1 MAKEKLLLIDGSS
14 VAFRAFYAL
23 YNQLDRFT
31 NSEGL
36 HTNAVF
42 AFNNM
47 LDNIVSKV
55 KPDRILVAFDK
66 SGGTFRTK
74 MFDDYKGNRDKA
86 PSELL
91 EQLPLIHKMI
101 EDHGMA
107 HYALQDYEADDI
119 IGTLAKQ
126 AEEAG
131 MTTVIV
137 TGDRDLTQLATAA
150 VTVQVTKKGVA
161 ELEAYTPA
169 YMQEKLGITP
179 RQLIDLKGLM
189 GDTSDNYPGVTKV
202 GEKTAL
208 KLLDQFGSI
217 ENLYAN
223 LDELKPSKMKENLI
237 NDRDNAFLSK
247 RLATIL
253 QDAPIA
259 IGLDDIRYTGPDI
272 EALRGLFT
280 RLDMR
285 QALAKLP
292 APAGEADPAAAAPD
306 YVVLTDANLDVLPTT
321 EGPVAFELEM
331 LTENYHVADPIGFV
345 IAAEDRIWVSSD
357 ATLLTTPALCDWL
370 GRHALTVFDA
380 KRNLVAA
387 ARLGVTLGPIDFDAL
402 LASYLL
408 NPDQNSNDFG
418 QIAQDH
424 DYQLPFDAD
433 VYGTGAKRAVP
444 EEAVLFGHL
453 AQKAKALLAL
463 RPHLSQDL
471 ADQDETALFTDL
483 ELPLAKVLARMEI
496 AGIHLDQPVL
506 RKMGDEWT
514 TSMHVLEEKIYGE
527 AGLTFNLNSPKQLG
541 EVLFEKLKLPVI
553 KKTKTGYS
561 TSVEV
566 LKQLQDASPIV
577 QDILDYR
584 TVAKLQSTYVAGLI
598 KAVLPDGKIHTRY
611 LQTLTQTGRLS
622 SVDPNMQNIP
632 ARGMGKQ
639 VRQAFVP
646 SHPGWEIFSSDY
658 SQIELR
664 VLAHISGDAN
674 MQEAFKE
681 DRDIHANTAM
691 KIFGLTSP
699 DQVTPDMRRQAK
711 ATNFGI
717 VYGISDF
724 GLAKNIGI
732 TRKQAKA
739 FIDGYFEQYPQVHDY
754 MARMVA
760 VAREQGYVETLFH
773 RRRYLAQIH
782 SKNFNLRQFA
792 ERTAMNTPIQGSAAD
807 IIKVAM
813 IRMQKML
820 DENHLQS
827 RMLLQVHDELIF
839 EGPAEEMPR
848 LAELVPKV
856 MDSAV
861 ALAVP
866 LKVESHYGA
875 TWFDAK

>member
-1 MAKEKLLLIDGSS
+1 MATGKHLLLIDGNSI
-14 VAFRAFYAL
+14 AFRAFYAL

-31 NSEGL
+31 NAQGV

-47 LDNIVSKV
+47 LDNLVDTV
-55 KPDRILVAFDK
+55 APDNILVAFDR

-74 MFDDYKGNRDKA
+74 KFAEYKGNRDRA
-86 PSELL
+86 PEELV
-91 EQLPLIHKMI
+91 EQLPLIKRLLD
-101 EDHGMA
+101 DHGMA
-107 HYALQDYEADDI
+107 HYELQDWEADDI

-126 AEEAG
+126 AEAAG
-131 MTTVIV
+131 WETTVV
-137 TGDRDLTQLATAA
+137 TGDRDLTQLATDH
-150 VTVQVTKKGVA
+150 VTVQVTKKGVG

-169 YMQEKLGITP
+169 HIEEKFGITP
-179 RQLIDLKGLM
+179 KQIIDMKGLM

-208 KLLDQFGSI
+208 KLLNQFGSI
-217 ENLYAN
+217 ENLYDN
-223 LDELKPSKMKENLI
+223 IDDLKKSKMKENLI
-237 NDRDNAFLSK
+237 NDRDNAFMSK
-247 RLATIL
+247 DLATIR
-253 QDAPIA
+253 QDAPLTV
-259 IGLDDIRYTGPDI
+259 GLDDTKYAGPDI
-272 EALRGLFT
+272 DKLRELYT
-280 RLDMR
+280 ELDMR
-285 QALAKLP
+285 QALNKLNKQ
-292 APAGEADPAAAAPD
+292 APVAQPAAH
-306 YVVLTDANLDVLPTT
+306 YVVLDDTNLEQLFAIKEPIS
-321 EGPVAFELEM
+321 FEIEM
-331 LTENYHVADPIGFV
+331 LTENYHTADPVGFFIGT
-345 IAAEDRIWVSSD
+345 SSD
-357 ATLLTTPALCDWL
+357 AYVSADVTLLTLPAVQTWL
-370 GRHALTVFDA
+370 QRLPGIAVFDA
-380 KRNLVAA
+380 KRNLIAA
-387 ARLGVTLGPIDFDAL
+387 NKLGLQLDNIDFDVL

-408 NPDQNSNDFG
+408 NPDQNANDFG

-424 DYQLPFDAD
+424 DYQLEFDAD
-433 VYGTGAKRAVP
+433 IYGKGAKLALP
-444 EEAVLFGHL
+444 EEPVLFSHF
-453 AQKAKALLAL
+453 ARKAAAILSL
-463 RPHLSQDL
+463 RPHLLTDL
-471 ADQDETALFTDL
+471 DAHDQTDLFTDM
-483 ELPLAKVLARMEI
+483 EMPLAKVLARMEI
-496 AGIHLDQPVL
+496 AGITLHGATLQA
-506 RKMGDEWT
+506 MGDQYAQT
-514 TSMHVLEEKIYGE
+514 IQVLEEKIYGE
-527 AGLTFNLNSPKQLG
+527 AGLKFNLNSPKQLG
-541 EVLFEKLKLPVI
+541 EVLFEKMQLPVI

-566 LKQLQDASPIV
+566 LEQLRSSSPIV

-584 TVAKLQSTYVAGLI
+584 AVSKLQSTYVKGLL

-632 ARGMGKQ
+632 ARGDGKLI
-639 VRQAFVP
+639 RKAFVP
-646 SHPGWEIFSSDY
+646 SHAGWQIFSSDY

-691 KIFGLTSP
+691 KIFGLDSP

-732 TRKQAKA
+732 TRRQAKA

-754 MARMVA
+754 MDKMVA
-760 VAREQGYVETLFH
+760 QAREQGYVETLFH
-773 RRRYLAQIH
+773 RRRYLDQIH
-782 SKNFNLRQFA
+782 SRNFNQRQFA

-813 IRMQKML
+813 IRMQQML
-820 DENHLQS
+820 EEHNLQS

-839 EGPAEEMPR
+839 EGPEEEMAK
-848 LAELVPKV
+848 LGELVPKV

-861 ALAVP
+861 DLSVP
-866 LKVESHYGA
+866 LKVESSYGP
-875 TWFDAK
+875 TWYDAK

>member
-14 VAFRAFYAL
+14 IAFRAFYAL

-47 LDNIVSKV
+47 LDSIVAQE

-74 MFDDYKGNRDKA
+74 MFDDYKGNRDNA

-91 EQLPLIHKMI
+91 EQLPLIHEMI
-101 EDHGMA
+101 ADHGMA

-126 AEEAG
+126 AEAAG
-131 MTTVIV
+131 MVTTIV
-137 TGDRDLTQLATAA
+137 TGDRDLTQLATDQ

-161 ELEAYTPA
+161 ELEAYTPD
-169 YMQEKLGITP
+169 YMKAKLGITP
-179 RQLIDLKGLM
+179 RQLIDVKALM
-189 GDTSDNYPGVTKV
+189 GDASDNYPGVTKV

-208 KLLDQFGSI
+208 KLVTTYGDL
-217 ENLYAN
+217 ETLYAQV
-223 LDELKPSKMKENLI
+223 DEMKPSKMKDNLI
-237 NDRDNAFLSK
+237 NDRDNAFMSQ

-253 QDAPIA
+253 QDAPIT
-259 IGLDDIRYTGPDI
+259 IGLADIRYTGPDI
-272 EALRGLFT
+272 EALRALYT

-292 APAGEADPAAAAPD
+292 GATVVDERPVHYQVLDEAGLDQLPAAP
-306 YVVLTDANLDVLPTT
+306 
-321 EGPVAFELEM
+321 GPVAFELEM
-331 LTENYHVADPIGFV
+331 LTENYHTAEMIGFF
-345 IAAEDRIWVSSD
+345 IGTATTTFVSSD
-357 ATLLTTPALCDWL
+357 VTLLTTPQLSAWL
-370 GRHALTVFDA
+370 AAHTLSVFDA

-387 ARLGVTLGPIDFDAL
+387 ERLGVALPQIDFDVL

-424 DYQLPFDAD
+424 DYALPFDVD
-433 VYGTGAKRAVP
+433 VYGKGAKLKVP
-444 EEAVLFGHL
+444 EDDALFSHFARK
-453 AQKAKALLAL
+453 AQAILTL
-463 RPHLSQDL
+463 RPHLRDDL
-471 ADQDETALFTDL
+471 AAQGESALFDDL

-496 AGIHLDQPVL
+496 AGIALDQQKL
-506 RKMGDEWT
+506 QTLGDEWT
-514 TSMHVLEEKIYGE
+514 TTMHVLEEKIYGE
-527 AGLTFNLNSPKQLG
+527 AGLKFNLNSPKQLG
-541 EVLFEKLKLPVI
+541 EVLFDKLQLPVI

-561 TSVEV
+561 TSVDV
-566 LKQLQDASPIV
+566 LEQLTDANPIV

-598 KAVLPDGKIHTRY
+598 KAVLPDHKIHTRY

-632 ARGMGKQ
+632 ARGNGKQ
-639 VRQAFVP
+639 VRQAFIP
-646 SHPGWEIFSSDY
+646 SQLGWQIFSSDY

-674 MQEAFKE
+674 MQAAFRA

-691 KIFGLTSP
+691 KIFGLTAA

-711 ATNFGI
+711 AVNFGI

-739 FIDGYFEQYPQVHDY
+739 FIDGYFEQYPQVHDF

-760 VAREQGYVETLFH
+760 IAREQGYVETLFH
-773 RRRYLAQIH
+773 RRRYLSQIH
-782 SKNFNLRQFA
+782 SRNFNLRQFA

-807 IIKVAM
+807 IIKIAM
-813 IRMQKML
+813 VRMQAML
-820 DENHLQS
+820 DEHHLKS

-839 EGPAEEMPR
+839 EGPADEMAQ
-848 LAELVPKV
+848 LATLVPKV
-856 MDSAV
+856 MDAAV
-861 ALAVP
+861 SLDVP
-866 LKVESHYGA
+866 LKVESHYGK

>member
-47 LDNIVSKV
+47 LDNIVAKV

-91 EQLPLIHKMI
+91 EQLPLIHEMI
-101 EDHGMA
+101 QDHGMA

-126 AEEAG
+126 AEAAG
-131 MTTVIV
+131 MVTTIV
-137 TGDRDLTQLATAA
+137 TGDRDLTQLATDA

-208 KLLDQFGSI
+208 KLLAQFDSI
-217 ENLYAN
+217 ENLYAH

-237 NDRDNAFLSK
+237 NDRDNAFMSK
-247 RLATIL
+247 KLATIL

-292 APAGEADPAAAAPD
+292 APDQDATAAEDAPT
-306 YVVLTDANLDVLPTT
+306 YTVLTDANLALLPTT
-321 EGPVAFELEM
+321 SAPVAFELEM
-331 LTENYHVADPIGFV
+331 LEENYHVAEPIGFV
-345 IAAEDRIWVSSD
+345 IATAEATFVSSD
-357 ATLLTTPALCDWL
+357 ATLLSVKPLADWL
-370 GRHALTVFDA
+370 AAHELTVFDA

-387 ARLGVTLGPIDFDAL
+387 SRLGVTLGPVVFDAL

-424 DYQLPFDAD
+424 DYRLPFDAD
-433 VYGTGAKRAVP
+433 VYGTGAKRKVP
-444 EEAVLFGHL
+444 DEPNLFAHL
-453 AQKAKALLAL
+453 AMKAKALLAL
-463 RPHLSQDL
+463 RPHLTADL
-471 ADQDETALFTDL
+471 EEQDETKLFTDL
-483 ELPLAKVLARMEI
+483 ELPLALVLARMEI
-496 AGIHLDQPVL
+496 AGIPLDQPVL
-506 RKMGDEWT
+506 AKMGDEWT
-514 TSMHVLEEKIYGE
+514 ASMHVLEEKIYGE

-561 TSVEV
+561 TAVEV
-566 LKQLQDASPIV
+566 LEQLKDASPIV

-584 TVAKLQSTYVAGLI
+584 TVAKLQSTYVTGLI

-632 ARGMGKQ
+632 ARGVGKQ
-639 VRQAFVP
+639 VRHAFVP
-646 SHPGWEIFSSDY
+646 SHPGWQIFSSDY

-739 FIDGYFEQYPQVHDY
+739 FIDGYFEQYPQVRDY
-754 MARMVA
+754 MDRMVA
-760 VAREQGYVETLFH
+760 IAREQGYVETLFH

-813 IRMQKML
+813 IRMQQML
-820 DENHLQS
+820 DANHLQS

-839 EGPAEEMPR
+839 EGPAEEMAK

-861 ALAVP
+861 ELAVP
-866 LKVESHYGA
+866 LKVESHYGD

>member
-1 MAKEKLLLIDGSS
+1 MATEKNLLLIDGSS
-14 VAFRAFYAL
+14 IAFRAFYAM

-31 NSEGL
+31 NAQGV
-36 HTNAVF
+36 HTNAVLT
-42 AFNNM
+42 FNNM
-47 LDNIVSKV
+47 LDSLVDTMQ
-55 KPDRILVAFDK
+55 PDNILVAFDR

-74 MFDDYKGNRDKA
+74 KFSDYKGNRDRA
-86 PSELL
+86 PEELL
-91 EQLPLIHKMI
+91 EQLPYIKRLLD
-101 EDHGMA
+101 DHGMA
-107 HYALQDYEADDI
+107 HYDLQDWEADDI

-126 AEEAG
+126 AEAAG
-131 MTTVIV
+131 WTVTIV
-137 TGDRDLTQLATAA
+137 TGDRDLTQLATDK
-150 VTVQVTKKGVA
+150 VTVQVTKKGVG

-169 YMQEKLGITP
+169 HIQDKFGLTP
-179 RQLIDLKGLM
+179 KQIIDMKGLM
-189 GDTSDNYPGVTKV
+189 GDTSDNYPGVSKV

-208 KLLDQFGSI
+208 KLLLQFGSI
-217 ENLYAN
+217 ENLYAH
-223 LDELKPSKMKENLI
+223 LDDLKKSKMKENLI
-237 NDRDNAFLSK
+237 NDQANAFLSK
-247 RLATIL
+247 DLATIR
-253 QDAPIA
+253 QDAPLT
-259 IGLDDIRYTGPDI
+259 IGLEDTAYTGPDI
-272 EALRGLFT
+272 DKLRALYT
-280 RLDMR
+280 ELDMR
-285 QALAKLP
+285 QALNKLNKQ
-292 APAGEADPAAAAPD
+292 APQVQPD
-306 YVVLTDANLDVLPTT
+306 LSYVVLDDSNLAQVTAISEPIS
-321 EGPVAFELEM
+321 FEIEM
-331 LTENYHVADPIGFV
+331 LTENYHTAEPVGFFIGT
-345 IAAEDRIWVSSD
+345 ATQTYVSTD
-357 ATLLTTPALCDWL
+357 VTLLTMPAVKAWL
-370 GRHALTVFDA
+370 AQKQDIAVFDA
-380 KRNLVAA
+380 KRNIVAGTKLGLV
-387 ARLGVTLGPIDFDAL
+387 LDHIDFDVL

-424 DYQLPFDAD
+424 DYQLEFDVD
-433 VYGTGAKRAVP
+433 VYGKGAKLKLP
-444 EEAVLFGHL
+444 EESQLFQHF
-453 AQKAKALLAL
+453 ARKSAAILAL
-463 RPHLSQDL
+463 KPHLLQDL
-471 ADQDETALFTDL
+471 DDQDQTSLFTQM
-483 ELPLAKVLARMEI
+483 ELPLAKVLARMEST
-496 AGIHLDQPVL
+496 GITLHQATLTQ
-506 RKMGDEWT
+506 MGAQYAQT
-514 TSMHVLEEKIYGE
+514 IKVLEEKIYAE
-527 AGLTFNLNSPKQLG
+527 AGLEFNLNSPKQLG
-541 EVLFEKLKLPVI
+541 EVLFEKLNLPVI

-566 LKQLQDASPIV
+566 LEQLRTASPIV

-584 TVAKLQSTYVAGLI
+584 AVSKLQSTYVKGLL
-598 KAVLPDGKIHTRY
+598 KAVLPDNKIHTRY

-632 ARGMGKQ
+632 ARGDGKLI
-639 VRQAFVP
+639 RKAFVP
-646 SHPGWEIFSSDY
+646 SQPGWQIFSSDY

-691 KIFGLTSP
+691 KIFKLDSP

-732 TRKQAKA
+732 TRRQAKA

-754 MARMVA
+754 MDKMVA
-760 VAREQGYVETLFH
+760 LAREQGYVETLFH

-782 SKNFNLRQFA
+782 SRNFNQRQFA

-813 IRMQKML
+813 IRMQQML
-820 DENHLQS
+820 ADHHLQS

-839 EGPAEEMPR
+839 EGPEAEMAT

-866 LKVESHYGA
+866 LKVESSFGP
-875 TWFDAK
+875 TWYDAK